1 MDLRD
6 IKAFVALAETGSINR
21 TALRLNLTQPATT
34 RRVQNFEAAIGGA
47 ALLDR
52 SAKPAVL
59 TPVGRQVL
67 AHCRR
72 VLAAVSELEASA
84 SGTQEPEGDLRI
96 GIAHGHAD
104 VVLSSPLDNL
114 RRRYPSVLLRVSAD
128 WTSRLI
134 EDVHSTALDCAVGL
148 LTKDHMAPAGMHAA
162 PLGQENIVIVAARN
176 SCPRR
181 KDRGPLGLQ
190 DLVDHVWILNPAGC
204 GCRAALQRAF
214 DRISAPMGIA
224 TEVFGEELQLS
235 LIARGS
241 GLGLVPQRQL
251 DSSPH
256 RRQLRI
262 VKTTDFD
269 LQATVTMLHGSS
281 LGRLAAA
288 VDYLQDTISAKLR
301 YHR

>member
-34 RRVQNFEAAIGGA
+34 RRVQNFEAAIGSE

-52 SAKPAVL
+52 STKPAVL
-59 TPVGRQVL
+59 TPIGRQVL
-67 AHCRR
+67 EHCRR

-84 SGTQEPEGDLRI
+84 SGTHEPEGDLRI

-104 VVLSSPLDNL
+104 VVLSSPLDDL
-114 RRRYPSVLLRVSAD
+114 RRRFPKILLRVSSD

-134 EDVHSTALDCAVGL
+134 EDVHTGALDCAVGL
-148 LTKDHMAPAGMHAA
+148 LTKNHIVPVGIHAI
-162 PLGQENIVIVAARN
+162 PLGQESIVIAAARH
-176 SCPRR
+176 SFPRR
-181 KDRGPLGLQ
+181 DGRGLLRLQ
-190 DLVDHVWILNPAGC
+190 DLANQLWILNPTGC

-214 DRISAPMGIA
+214 DRTGAPMGIA
-224 TEVFGEELQLS
+224 TEIFGEELQLS

-241 GLGLVPQRQL
+241 GLGLVPRRLL

-256 RRQLRI
+256 RRQLRV
-262 VKTTDFD
+262 VKVTDFD
-269 LQATVTMLHGSS
+269 LQATITMLHASS
-281 LGRLAAA
+281 LGRLAGA
-288 VDYLQDTISAKLR
+288 VDYLHAAISAKLKHNR
-301 YHR
+301 